1 MTANAL
7 AELIRVSSQVLVM
20 GHKLADMDAVGS
32 AVGMLCISRKLGIDA
47 RIVIDPDKNVS
58 KKLIE
63 HVKTMPEYGDVFIT
77 PEEAMVRADSRTLL
91 IVVDTN
97 RPEQVESLPLLES
110 CNRVAVIDHH
120 RRAASYIQNAALTF
134 HEMRASSACELV
146 SELIQELMD
155 VTKTEAEAMLAGI
168 VLDTKNFTLRTNERT
183 FDAAAFLRRLGADTL
198 VVKRLLQSDLEHTV
212 EKFGILQDAKIYR
225 PGVAVAA
232 CATEQDRVVAA
243 QAADEL
249 LNVSGISASF
259 VLYATNAGGVVI
271 SARSMGEL
279 NVQLVLE
286 KLGGGGNQSA
296 AGAQVK
302 DMTLRDAVNTLCAT
316 IDEYLDS

>member
-1 MTANAL
+1 
-7 AELIRVSSQVLVM
+7 
-20 GHKLADMDAVGS
+20 
-32 AVGMLCISRKLGIDA
+32 
-47 RIVIDPDKNVS
+47 
-58 KKLIE
+58 
-63 HVKTMPEYGDVFIT
+63 
-77 PEEAMVRADSRTLL
+77 MVRADSRTLL

-146 SELIQELMD
+146 SELIQELMEPKD